1 MKRILSILLVLAMVF
16 AMAGCG
22 GGGEELDGSA
32 IKVVMITDTG
42 GLGDESFNDLTY
54 AGVLQ
59 AAEEFGVTY
68 TVLESATADDY
79 APNIAAAVEEGAD
92 LVICVGFLFEGSLT
106 EASAQYPDQKF
117 AIIDSTV
124 DSANVAGLT
133 FNEQEGSFLVG
144 VAAALMSET
153 GKVGYIGG
161 MQFPTIEKFQYGYQ
175 AGVKAA
181 NPEAE
186 TFIAYTQSFDDSAA
200 GKENALAQYNQG
212 ADVIYHAAGGCG
224 IGLIQAAQ
232 EQGFWAIGVD
242 QDQSSLAPESVLCS
256 MIKRVDVAAYSAIK
270 SIVDGTFTGEDIN
283 YGLAVDGVGISDK
296 AENLPAEIME
306 IVEAWKAKIVAGDFE
321 VPYDKDTF
329 DAFEAPEL

>member
-1 MKRILSILLVLAMVF
+1 MKKIISILLVLAMVF

-22 GGGEELDGSA
+22 GGEELDGSA
-32 IKVVMITDTG
+32 IKIVMITDTG
-42 GLGDESFNDLTY
+42 GLGDESFNDLAY

-59 AAEEFGVTY
+59 AAEEFGITY
-68 TVLESATADDY
+68 SVLESATADDY

-92 LVICVGFLFEGSLT
+92 LVICVGFLLGSVVA
-106 EASAQYPDQKF
+106 ESAAQYPDQNF
-117 AIIDSTV
+117 VIIDNV
-124 DSANVAGLT
+124 VEPVNVAGLT
-133 FNEQEGSFLVG
+133 FSEQEGSFLVG
-144 VAAALMSET
+144 LVAGIMTET

-186 TFIAYTQSFDDSAA
+186 VFVAYTQSFDDSAA

-212 ADVIYHAAGGCG
+212 ADIIYHAAGGCG

-256 MIKRVDVAAYSAIK
+256 MAKKVDVAVYGAIK
-270 SIVDGTFTGEDIN
+270 SVVEGTFTGEDIN
-283 YGLAVDGVGISDK
+283 YALDVAGVDISDN
-296 AENLPAEIME
+296 AGNVPADVME
-306 IVEAWKAKIVAGDFE
+306 TVEAWKAKIIAGDFE
-321 VPYDKDTF
+321 VPYDKATF
-329 DAFEAPEL
+329 DAFEVPEM